1 MQQQAVIL
9 TMDKPKTFKITM
21 TKKMNKRTMS
31 GNKRGD
37 EEQDT
42 SEWITYCFKWILT
55 TVGGTVQQ
63 WKEGL
68 RLDKGKK
75 PSKNKKGLSQIS
87 TLSPTL
93 KSILLKCHVLLLM
106 NSSAYK

>member
-42 SEWITYCFKWILT
+42 
-55 TVGGTVQQ
+55 
-63 WKEGL
+63 
-68 RLDKGKK
+68 
-75 PSKNKKGLSQIS
+75 
-87 TLSPTL
+87 
-93 KSILLKCHVLLLM
+93 
-106 NSSAYK
+106 